1 MRVEAGELERVIIL
15 MPPRHG
21 KSLTSTIFFPAW
33 FLGRN
38 PDKYVISASYGQ
50 DLAEDFGQKVR
61 NHLQDPLHRMVF
73 PQSVLSGDSQAKDKF
88 TLTEGGMYFAVG
100 RGSAITGRGAHCLP
114 AGTLVET
121 DHGPLPIETLANR
134 IGGVRVL
141 SFNERTRSHEYK
153 AIEAVS
159 ARPAAR
165 LRRITTAAGRVVE
178 ATGDHPFF
186 VGGRYVEAD
195 QLAAGDRLLC
205 AVREQR
211 GEGRV
216 RDREAREARP
226 RAVLLQPR
234 VLEQV
239 DKRGAARHTDVFGLR
254 PTGTEGNG
262 GWLAAHSVLQPRV
275 FADAPR
281 AAEGGDASKPSAPHL
296 RAVQHGVHGRRGAL
310 PSADG
315 GGAGDL
321 LLPALRGP
329 RALAADVGRW
339 EPEVEGRHDAA
350 SAAAALREGV
360 PHDAPAHQAARRIP
374 LRGLPRHEAQAAR
387 APHRRE
393 PDEQRGVESGDAL
406 LAVPHGV
413 ARGEGFDSVED
424 AVALVEDVHGETVVF
439 DLQVADN
446 HNFYANGVLTHN
458 CFLIDDPVKTREEA
472 SSETLRRQLHD
483 WFSDVAYTR
492 LMPGKSAVVLTQT
505 LWHEDDLAGWI
516 QREQQHDGWHI
527 VRFPAIAEEDEERR
541 KAGEPLWPEKFPLD
555 KLEGIKRTLRTESWL
570 SLYQQRCVSDDG
582 SYFKLA
588 WLRDAFEPKDYTPA
602 EARGFAKYILVDPAT
617 SKKRGSD
624 YTAMWVLGLG
634 ADRNF
639 YVLDAVRDKL
649 DLRERADKL
658 FELHQRWKP
667 ITRVYYEQY
676 ALSGDIPYI
685 KEKMNG
691 FGGSPPYRFN
701 ITTVGGNVKKTER
714 IGRLVP
720 LMRDHR
726 IRMPRHLWRTCEGR
740 EVDLVKLFEE
750 ELKAF
755 PVAAHE
761 DMLDSLA
768 RITDP
773 EDADHNQ
780 LVLEWPKTPDELQAQ
795 SQMAMRDKANRGGGW
810 MAA

>member
-1 MRVEAGELERVIIL
+1 MRVESGELDRVIIL
-15 MPPRHG
+15 TAPRHG
-21 KSLTSTIFFPAW
+21 KSLTSSIFFPAW
-33 FLGRN
+33 YLGRN

-73 PQSVLSGDSQAKDKF
+73 PRSILSTDSQAKDKF

-100 RGSAITGRGAHCLP
+100 RGSAITGRGAHCLV

-121 DHGPLPIETLANR
+121 ELGPLPIEELA
-134 IGGVRVL
+134 GKVGTVRV
-141 SFNERTRSHEYK
+141 
-153 AIEAVS
+153 V
-159 ARPAAR
+159 AREVATGR
-165 LRRITTAAGRVVE
+165 EVLRR
-178 ATGDHPFF
+178 
-186 VGGRYVEAD
+186 
-195 QLAAGDRLLC
+195 
-205 AVREQR
+205 VRAFS
-211 GEGRV
+211 
-216 RDREAREARP
+216 AREARGLVTIRS
-226 RAVLLQPR
+226 RAGVVL
-234 VLEQV
+234 
-239 DKRGAARHTDVFGLR
+239 
-254 PTGTEGNG
+254 TGTTDHQLWIHGDYRPMGEACGRDTL
-262 GWLAAHSVLQPRV
+262 LARGDVRDEIESVHREPER
-275 FADAPR
+275 
-281 AAEGGDASKPSAPHL
+281 E
-296 RAVQHGVHGRRGAL
+296 AVVY
-310 PSADG
+310 DI
-315 GGAGDL
+315 
-321 LLPALRGP
+321 
-329 RALAADVGRW
+329 
-339 EPEVEGRHDAA
+339 EVEG
-350 SAAAALREGV
+350 E
-360 PHDAPAHQAARRIP
+360 
-374 LRGLPRHEAQAAR
+374 
-387 APHRRE
+387 
-393 PDEQRGVESGDAL
+393 
-406 LAVPHGV
+406 
-413 ARGEGFDSVED
+413 
-424 AVALVEDVHGETVVF
+424 
-439 DLQVADN
+439 
-446 HNFYANGVLTHN
+446 HNFYANGILSSN

-492 LMPGKSAVVLTQT
+492 LMPGKSAIVLTQT

-516 QREQQHDGWHI
+516 MREQQHDGWY
-527 VRFPAIAEEDEERR
+527 VLRLPAIAEEDELDDKGNVWR
-541 KAGEPLWPEKFPLD
+541 KAGEALWPDKFPLE

-588 WLRDAFEPKDYTPA
+588 WLREAFEPKEYTPQ

-773 EDADHNQ
+773 EDAERNQ

-795 SQMAMRDKANRGGGW
+795 AQTMREKTGRGGGW

>member
-100 RGSAITGRGAHCLP
+100 RGSAITGRGAHCLV

-121 DHGPLPIETLANR
+121 ERGPMPIEELAPLVGQ
-134 IGGVRVL
+134 I
-141 SFNERTRSHEYK
+141 
-153 AIEAVS
+153 
-159 ARPAAR
+159 
-165 LRRITTAAGRVVE
+165 RVV
-178 ATGDHPFF
+178 AHQFSTGKD
-186 VGGRYVEAD
+186 V
-195 QLAAGDRLLC
+195 LC
-205 AVREQR
+205 
-211 GEGRV
+211 RV
-216 RDREAREARP
+216 RAFRAREARGVVTI
-226 RAVLLQPR
+226 RS
-234 VLEQV
+234 
-239 DKRGAARHTDVFGLR
+239 RGGSVV
-254 PTGTEGNG
+254 TGTTDHRLWIHGDYR
-262 GWLAAHSVLQPRV
+262 PM
-275 FADAPR
+275 
-281 AAEGGDASKPSAPHL
+281 GDAC
-296 RAVQHGVHGRRGAL
+296 GRDAL
-310 PSADG
+310 VRCG
-315 GGAGDL
+315 GGQDEVESVH
-321 LLPALRGP
+321 R
-329 RALAADVGRW
+329 
-339 EPEVEGRHDAA
+339 EPDREAVVYDIEVEG
-350 SAAAALREGV
+350 E
-360 PHDAPAHQAARRIP
+360 
-374 LRGLPRHEAQAAR
+374 
-387 APHRRE
+387 
-393 PDEQRGVESGDAL
+393 
-406 LAVPHGV
+406 
-413 ARGEGFDSVED
+413 
-424 AVALVEDVHGETVVF
+424 
-439 DLQVADN
+439 
-446 HNFYANGVLTHN
+446 HNFFANGILSSN

-483 WFSDVAYTR
+483 WFADVAYTR

-516 QREQQHDGWHI
+516 MREQQHDGWHV

-541 KAGEPLWPEKFPLD
+541 KAGDPLWPEKFPLE

-780 LVLEWPKTPDELQAQ
+780 LVLEWPKTPDEIQAQ
-795 SQMAMRDKANRGGGW
+795 SQMAMRDKASRGGGW

>member
-100 RGSAITGRGAHCLP
+100 RGSAIIGRGAHL
-114 AGTLVET
+114 
-121 DHGPLPIETLANR
+121 
-134 IGGVRVL
+134 
-141 SFNERTRSHEYK
+141 
-153 AIEAVS
+153 
-159 ARPAAR
+159 
-165 LRRITTAAGRVVE
+165 
-178 ATGDHPFF
+178 
-186 VGGRYVEAD
+186 
-195 QLAAGDRLLC
+195 
-205 AVREQR
+205 
-211 GEGRV
+211 
-216 RDREAREARP
+216 
-226 RAVLLQPR
+226 
-234 VLEQV
+234 
-239 DKRGAARHTDVFGLR
+239 
-254 PTGTEGNG
+254 
-262 GWLAAHSVLQPRV
+262 
-275 FADAPR
+275 
-281 AAEGGDASKPSAPHL
+281 
-296 RAVQHGVHGRRGAL
+296 
-310 PSADG
+310 
-315 GGAGDL
+315 
-321 LLPALRGP
+321 
-329 RALAADVGRW
+329 
-339 EPEVEGRHDAA
+339 
-350 SAAAALREGV
+350 
-360 PHDAPAHQAARRIP
+360 
-374 LRGLPRHEAQAAR
+374 
-387 APHRRE
+387 
-393 PDEQRGVESGDAL
+393 
-406 LAVPHGV
+406 
-413 ARGEGFDSVED
+413 
-424 AVALVEDVHGETVVF
+424 
-439 DLQVADN
+439 
-446 HNFYANGVLTHN
+446 
-458 CFLIDDPVKTREEA
+458 FLIDDPVKTREEA

-516 QREQQHDGWHI
+516 MREQQHDGWHV

-541 KAGEPLWPEKFPLD
+541 KAGDPLWPEKFPLE